1 MPQTP
6 PLHDAALALAAG
18 TESSASAAGSAAGPV
33 HGSAAGSAAGSLS
46 EPVVPLYGTST
57 LAQLLPAAAARCG
70 VPGLSDVLGLPDAT
84 AYVVMLVDGLG
95 ASLLD
100 ENAHAAPFLAS
111 LRGRAPLTACVPSTT
126 ATSITSLGTGLEP
139 GRHGVVGYTSR
150 IPGTMTLLN
159 ALTWDGRT
167 DPVQWQPYQSVFAQ
181 VQAAGGH
188 ATVVSRGSFVGSGLT
203 RVSQRGAS
211 YVAAESAWERV
222 DCTAEVAELPG
233 SLTYTYVS
241 TLDHTG
247 HERGCSSPEW
257 VQTLRE
263 IDAEAAALRDALPE
277 GTGLII
283 TGDHGM
289 LDVPDDRRIDAD
301 ASSTLTD
308 GVLLLGG
315 EARFRHLWTAA
326 GAADDVAATWQAE
339 LGDRAWVL
347 TRDEAVQAG
356 WFGSVDDAVRPRMGD
371 VMVAARDDWAVLA
384 SRLFPVET
392 KMRGFHGSL
401 TPTEMYVPLLV
412 DVVGT

>member
-1 MPQTP
+1 M
-6 PLHDAALALAAG
+6 
-18 TESSASAAGSAAGPV
+18 
-33 HGSAAGSAAGSLS
+33 
-46 EPVVPLYGTST
+46 PLYGTST

-70 VPGLSDVLGLPDAT
+70 VPGLSDVLGLPDASS
-84 AYVVMLVDGLG
+84 YVVMLVDGLG

-100 ENAHAAPFLAS
+100 QHAHAAPFLAS
-111 LRGRAPLTACVPSTT
+111 LRRGRAPLTACVPSTT

-167 DPVQWQPYQSVFAQ
+167 DPVQWQPYPSVFAQ

-203 RVSQRGAS
+203 QVSQRGAT

-247 HERGCSSPEW
+247 HERGCTSPEW
-257 VQTLRE
+257 LQALRE
-263 IDAEAAALRDALPE
+263 IDAEAEALRDALPD
-277 GTGLII
+277 GTGLVV

-289 LDVPDDRRIDAD
+289 VDVPEDRRIDAD
-301 ASSTLTD
+301 AISALID

-326 GAADDVAATWQAE
+326 GAADDVAAAWQAE
-339 LGDRAWVL
+339 LGARAWVL

-371 VMVAARDDWAVLA
+371 VMVAARDNWAVLA

-392 KMRGFHGSL
+392 RMRGFHGSL

-412 DVVGT
+412 DVVGA

>member
-1 MPQTP
+1 
-6 PLHDAALALAAG
+6 
-18 TESSASAAGSAAGPV
+18 
-33 HGSAAGSAAGSLS
+33 
-46 EPVVPLYGTST
+46 
-57 LAQLLPAAAARCG
+57 
-70 VPGLSDVLGLPDAT
+70 
-84 AYVVMLVDGLG
+84 MLVDGLG

-100 ENAHAAPFLAS
+100 EHAHAAPFLAS
-111 LRGRAPLTACVPSTT
+111 LRRGRAPLTACVPSTT

-167 DPVQWQPYQSVFAQ
+167 DPVQWQPYQSVFAR

-263 IDAEAAALRDALPE
+263 IDAEATALRDALPE